1 MEVKIEEEKRKW
13 KNAKEN
19 ARGNDEEKI
28 QKKNATQMQREECKT
43 KQWGC
48 KISQERKR
56 KGVQDEKR
64 KRKRQKKK
72 EWKRKRQKQKEQ
84 KKKWKK

>member
-28 QKKNATQMQREECKT
+28 QKKNALWPCTGLGHKPLQKSDFWQFWWAEPCM
-43 KQWGC
+43 
-48 KISQERKR
+48 
-56 KGVQDEKR
+56 
-64 KRKRQKKK
+64 RQP
-72 EWKRKRQKQKEQ
+72 
-84 KKKWKK
+84 